1 MDRRTFLAGVPLLA
15 GAGAVSVRAAPA
27 DVAPTGSVMTVRGP
41 VPTVELGTT
50 LAHEH
55 VLVDFVGAEH
65 VSRDRYDAEEVF
77 RTVLPHLRAARDAG
91 ARTLVEC
98 TPAWL
103 GRDPLLLRRLSEAS
117 GLHVVTNT
125 GYYGAASDTHLPA
138 HAWTESAEQLAARWT
153 REFEEGI
160 EGTGIRPGFLKIGV
174 NAGPLS
180 EVDRKLITGAARCH
194 LRTGLTIGVHTGDG
208 AAAADILAVLRVEGI
223 APSAYVWIHAQNE
236 RDLDRLARAAEA
248 GAWVELDGISPKS
261 LLDHADAVASLIAR
275 GHLRRLLVSQDAG
288 WYHVGE
294 AGGGDFR
301 PYTLLFEAFLPEL
314 RRRGITEEQVRT
326 LVTLNPAAAFA
337 VAPRPRLP

>member
-1 MDRRTFLAGVPLLA
+1 
-15 GAGAVSVRAAPA
+15 
-27 DVAPTGSVMTVRGP
+27 MTVRGP
-41 VPTVELGTT
+41 VAAGDLGTT

-55 VLVDFVGAEH
+55 VLVDFVGADR

-77 RTVLPHLRAARDAG
+77 RTALPHLRAAKEAG
-91 ARTLVEC
+91 ARALLEC

-125 GYYGAASDTHLPA
+125 GYYGAAGDKHLPA
-138 HAWTESAEQLAARWT
+138 HAWTETADQLAARWT

-160 EGTGIRPGFLKIGV
+160 EGTGIRPGFLKSGV
-174 NAGPLS
+174 DAGPLS
-180 EVDRKLITGAARCH
+180 EVDRKLITAAARCH

-208 AAAADILAVLRVEGI
+208 AAAADILAVLRVEGV

-236 RDLDRLARAAEA
+236 RALDRLAQAADA
-248 GAWVELDGISPKS
+248 GAWVELDGISPGS
-261 LLDHADAVASLIAR
+261 LVEHADAVASLIAR
-275 GHLRRLLVSQDAG
+275 GHLRRLLISQDAG

-314 RRRGITEEQVRT
+314 RRRGITEEQVHT
-326 LVTLNPAAAFA
+326 LVALNPAAAFA
-337 VAPRPRLP
+337 VSRRPRLR